1 MAYILHIDTATE
13 TAQVGL
19 AKDGQLIASATNA
32 EQKDHAGFL
41 QPALANL
48 LSEAGIGFAQLA
60 AVAVT
65 DGPGSYTGLRV
76 GMASAKG
83 LCYALQI
90 PLIAIGTL
98 HLMAASALEQIGTAE
113 PDALLCPMIDARRME
128 VFTAVF
134 NKKLELILPPTP
146 LVLEENSL
154 AEVFLNHSVFCFG
167 SGSAKF
173 EPICPP
179 QVAFWQNFNI
189 SMSTFGQLAYQLFEN
204 QQFSSV
210 AYAEPA
216 YNKAFFSTQKGQ

>member
-13 TAQVGL
+13 IAQVAL
-19 AKDGQLIASATNA
+19 AKDGQLIASATHA

-41 QPALANL
+41 QPALASL

-90 PLIAIGTL
+90 PLITLGTL
-98 HLMAASALEQIGTAE
+98 HLMAASALEQISTAA
-113 PDALLCPMIDARRME
+113 PDFLLCPMIDARRME

-134 NKKLELILPPTP
+134 DKKLEIILPPTP

-154 AEVFLNHSVFCFG
+154 ADTFLNHPVYCFG
-167 SGSAKF
+167 SGAAKF

-179 QVAFWQNFNI
+179 QVAFLQNFNI
-189 SMSTFGQLAYQLFEN
+189 SMSIFGQISFQLFEN
-204 QQFSSV
+204 QQFSST

-216 YNKAFFSTQKGQ
+216 YNKAFFSTQKR

>member
-13 TAQVGL
+13 IAQVGL
-19 AKDGQLIASATNA
+19 ANDGQLIASATHA

-41 QPALANL
+41 QPALASL
-48 LSEAGIGFAQLA
+48 LHEGGIGFSQLA

-90 PLIAIGTL
+90 PLITLGTL
-98 HLMAASALEQIGTAE
+98 HLMAASALEQIDPLAT
-113 PDALLCPMIDARRME
+113 DALLCPMIDARRME

-134 NKKLELILPPTP
+134 DKKLEIILPPTP

-154 AEVFLNHSVFCFG
+154 ADTFLNHPVYCFG
-167 SGSAKF
+167 SGAAKF
-173 EPICPP
+173 EPICSP
-179 QVAFWQNFNI
+179 QIAFLQNFNI
-189 SMSTFGQLAYQLFEN
+189 SMPTFGQLTQQLFEN
-204 QQFSSV
+204 QQFSST

-216 YNKAFFSTQKGQ
+216 YNKAFFSTQKR

>member
-13 TAQVGL
+13 VAQVGL
-19 AKDGQLIASATNA
+19 AKDGQLIASATHA

-48 LSEAGIGFAQLA
+48 LGDAGISFSQLA
-60 AVAVT
+60 AVAVI

-90 PLIAIGTL
+90 PLITLGTL
-98 HLMAASALEQIGTAE
+98 HLMAASALEQIGELSA
-113 PDALLCPMIDARRME
+113 DALLCPMIDARRME

-134 NKKLELILPPTP
+134 DKKMEIILPPTP

-154 AEVFLNHSVFCFG
+154 ADVFLNCPVFCFG

-179 QVAFWQNFNI
+179 KVAFLPNFNI
-189 SMSTFGQLAYQLFEN
+189 LMSVFGQISFQLFEN
-204 QQFSSV
+204 QQFSST

-216 YNKAFFSTQKGQ
+216 YNKAFFSTQKR